1 TSSDI
6 ENQKLFLMLDAVS
19 AHTDC
24 LIQIV
29 KERHAYRVEEAHLTL
44 LTSKVKRLFSLFF
57 RRPLP
62 KEAGSSGWRGP
73 PYWYGRIIG
82 SRAVMT
88 RAFSPKRT
96 VRSDIQQSGS
106 ISFASP
112 PFRAVIGF
120 KLNI

>member
-1 TSSDI
+1 LVTSSDI

-57 RRPLP
+57 RRRLHE
-62 KEAGSSGWRGP
+62 EASSSVRRGP
-73 PYWYGRIIG
+73 PCW
-82 SRAVMT
+82 
-88 RAFSPKRT
+88 
-96 VRSDIQQSGS
+96 
-106 ISFASP
+106 
-112 PFRAVIGF
+112 
-120 KLNI
+120 

>member
-44 LTSKVKRLFSLFF
+44 LTSKVKRLFLLFF
-57 RRPLP
+57 RRWHH
-62 KEAGSSGWRGP
+62 KEASSSVRRGP
-73 PYWYGRIIG
+73 PCW
-82 SRAVMT
+82 
-88 RAFSPKRT
+88 
-96 VRSDIQQSGS
+96 
-106 ISFASP
+106 
-112 PFRAVIGF
+112 
-120 KLNI
+120 